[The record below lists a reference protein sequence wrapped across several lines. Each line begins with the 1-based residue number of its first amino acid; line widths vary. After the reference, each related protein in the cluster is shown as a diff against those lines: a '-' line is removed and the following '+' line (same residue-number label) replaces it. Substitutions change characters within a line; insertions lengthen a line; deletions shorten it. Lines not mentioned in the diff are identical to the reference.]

1 MKILVTGGLGFIGS
15 NFILHVLKNYPKIE
29 IINLDAGLT
38 GSNINNLKEIEKSK
52 NYNFVSGNINDKSC
66 VEKIIKDVDGVI
78 NFAAESHVDRSILDS
93 KPFLESNIMG
103 VYSLLDTIRT
113 KKPEIK
119 FLQISTDEVFGSL
132 STSFA
137 KEEDVFRPSNP
148 YSASKASAELIAY
161 SYFKTYNMNI
171 LITRCTNNFGP
182 RQSPEK
188 IIPKTI
194 FRAQKGMKIPIYGL
208 GNNVRDWLYVEDHC
222 DAIMKVFLNG
232 KNGESYNISDSN
244 ELTNIELVEKILE
257 HLNKSKDLIYHVEDR
272 PGHDMRYGVDSSKIR
287 KELGW
292 KPKFSIDENLEKTIS
307 WYLEN
312 DKWWNEEDVQELL
325 DPTPW
330 KKYRSKN

>member
-15 NFILHVLKNYPKIE
+15 NFILYVLKNYPEIE
-29 IINLDAGLT
+29 IINLDAGIT
-38 GSNINNLKEIEKSK
+38 GSNIKNLKEIENSK
-52 NYNFVSGNINDKSC
+52 KYEFVLGNINDKETLESL
-66 VEKIIKDVDGVI
+66 IKNVDGVI

-103 VYSLLDTIRT
+103 VYTLLDVIRT

-132 STSFA
+132 SEGFA

-161 SYFKTYNMNI
+161 SYFKTYGLNL

-194 FRAQKGMKIPIYGL
+194 IRAQKGMKIPIYGL
-208 GNNVRDWLYVEDHC
+208 GNNIRDWLYVDDHC
-222 DAIMKVFLNG
+222 DAIINVFLRG
-232 KNGESYNISDSN
+232 KIGKSYNISDTN

-257 HLNKSKDLIYHVEDR
+257 HLNKPKDLIYHVDDR
-272 PGHDMRYGVDSSKIR
+272 PGHDLRYGIDSSKIR
-287 KELGW
+287 EELGW
-292 KPKFSIDENLEKTIS
+292 KPKTSIDENLEKTIS

-312 DKWWNEEDVQELL
+312 EEWWKDLATDEML

-330 KKYRSKN
+330 KRYRGS

>member
-15 NFILHVLKNYPKIE
+15 NFILHVLKNFPEIE
-29 IINLDAGLT
+29 VVNLDAGFI
-38 GSNINNLKEIEKSK
+38 GSNIQNLKEIENST
-52 NYNFVSGNINDKSC
+52 NYKFISGNINDKET
-66 VEKIIKDVDGVI
+66 VESVIKNVDGVI
-78 NFAAESHVDRSILDS
+78 NFAAESHVDRSIFDS

-103 VYSLLDTIRT
+103 VYTLLDAIRT

-132 STSFA
+132 STGFA

-161 SYFKTYNMNI
+161 SYFKTYGLNL

-194 FRAQKGMKIPIYGL
+194 IRAQKGMKIPIYGS
-208 GNNVRDWLYVEDHC
+208 GNNIRDWLYVDDHC
-222 DAIMKVFLNG
+222 DAIINVFLKG
-232 KNGESYNISDSN
+232 KIGESYNISDVN
-244 ELTNIELVEKILE
+244 EFTNMKLVERILE
-257 HLNKSKDLIYHVEDR
+257 YLNKPKDLIYHVEDR
-272 PGHDMRYGVDSSKIR
+272 PGHDLRYGLDSSKIR
-287 KELGW
+287 EFGW
-292 KPKFSIDENLEKTIS
+292 KPKHSIDENLEKTIS

-312 DKWWNEEDVQELL
+312 EKWWKACTTDEML

-330 KKYRSKN
+330 KKYRSV